1 MKNLIN
7 KLLFGKD
14 RFSGVLA
21 LIIISLIALGCTC
34 GKDFDLANIG
44 KEESNTTRTAANTE
58 DSNEDPFGTPAT
70 QDKTST
76 TKADASTGEVPS
88 DEQLQDLVK
97 TTLLDFNAA
106 VMSEDFTEFHSNI
119 CKPWQKQTTPES
131 LKSVFQGFIDKNITI
146 GSISSLDAEFSPEP
160 TVGREVG
167 FKTLKL
173 KGKYPTSPRVTK
185 FELNYIPEGKEWKL
199 SKIEI
204 DTTSTE

>member
-14 RFSGVLA
+14 KFSGVLA
-21 LIIISLIALGCTC
+21 LVIVSLIALGCTC

-44 KEESNTTRTAANTE
+44 KDETNTARTAANSD
-58 DSNEDPFGTPAT
+58 DSNEDATDASATPS
-70 QDKTST
+70 KTSS

-88 DEQLQDLVK
+88 EEQLQDLVK
-97 TTLLDFNAA
+97 TTLLEFNAA
-106 VMSEDFTEFHSNI
+106 VMSEDFTDFHSNI
-119 CKPWQKQTTPES
+119 CKPWQKQTSPES
-131 LKSVFQGFIDKNITI
+131 LKSVFQGFIDKNIVI